1 MVETKLHNER
11 GEEPTHKSI
20 PCYYVDQIFRS
31 TNSSKSCLD
40 YAQVETSRPTCM
52 FRNLTHTQMVHFSV
66 ISQINL
72 WITIKR
78 ILHCSKKLLLNE
90 THWLCDIIHW
100 QVISIILGRQ
110 SRTYKDWKLKLNSK
124 KLCTVTQC
132 YSHCSDLTYL
142 YHNAISWKD
151 CSQHWIQYIMEWIVP
166 WDNGTNHTKWV
177 KFHFRCLMKH
187 RSPTGPGTHDDHN
200 RHLLLIFPT
209 CINFI
214 DTKCEQLFNKTLI
227 FFSRKDSFIWVQL
240 QLNAYNYY
248 EGTWK

>member
-20 PCYYVDQIFRS
+20 PCYYVNQIFRS

-52 FRNLTHTQMVHFSV
+52 FRNLTHTEMVHFSV

-90 THWLCDIIHW
+90 THRLCDIIHW
-100 QVISIILGRQ
+100 QVISIILSRQ

-124 KLCTVTQC
+124 KLCTLTQC
-132 YSHCSDLTYL
+132 YSHCSD
-142 YHNAISWKD
+142 HNIPL
-151 CSQHWIQYIMEWIVP
+151 SQCYFLKRLQP
-166 WDNGTNHTKWV
+166 A
-177 KFHFRCLMKH
+177 L
-187 RSPTGPGTHDDHN
+187 
-200 RHLLLIFPT
+200 
-209 CINFI
+209 
-214 DTKCEQLFNKTLI
+214 
-227 FFSRKDSFIWVQL
+227 DSV
-240 QLNAYNYY
+240 YY
-248 EGTWK
+248 GMDSSMRQWHQSHQVGKIPL